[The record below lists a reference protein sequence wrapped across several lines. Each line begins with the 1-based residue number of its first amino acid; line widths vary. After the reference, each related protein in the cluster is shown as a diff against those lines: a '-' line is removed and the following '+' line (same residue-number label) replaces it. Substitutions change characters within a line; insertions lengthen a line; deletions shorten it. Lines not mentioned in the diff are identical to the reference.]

1 MVKVSFILPIYNVLP
16 YLERCVQSLLCQ
28 TYKDF
33 EIILVD
39 DGSPDDSGKLCDEL
53 AAHDSRVRVI
63 HQENKG
69 LSGARNTGIDNA
81 KGEYVIFVDSDDYW
95 LLEDGLQTLVDNCEP
110 QTDMVVF
117 KGVDIWQGERKI
129 KTKPYNLKAIANIPN
144 AQHLFAYLV
153 KKQQMHLT
161 SWLVMVRRQLLLDH
175 QIYFPPRLIGEDF
188 YWHFELWQHLH
199 HIKMLN
205 LYLYAYC
212 HREGSMTTRKNLIAP
227 YIDYD
232 KSFTYWKERCEQGCN
247 NSTGILGYLANVW
260 VNRGY
265 HYNALNPED
274 KPLALSFLQ
283 KYVDLLRYALTPW
296 TKIIAKAVNI
306 LGIKNT
312 AFLLGI
318 YWRLRWVIKVYAF

>member
-1 MVKVSFILPIYNVLP
+1 MKVSFVLPVYNVMP

-53 AAHDSRVRVI
+53 AARDNRVRVI

-95 LLEDGLQTLVDNCEP
+95 LLNEGLQTLVDNCEP
-110 QTDMVVF
+110 QTDMVAF
-117 KGVDIWQGERKI
+117 KGVDIWKDDHRT
-129 KTKPYNLKAIANIPN
+129 KTKAYNLKAIAKIHN
-144 AQHLFAYLV
+144 AQDLFAYLV
-153 KKQQMHLT
+153 RTQQMHLT

-175 QIYFPPRLIGEDF
+175 HIYFPDRMIGEDF
-188 YWHFELWQHLH
+188 YWHFELWQHLRTV
-199 HIKMLN
+199 KVLN

-212 HREGSMTTRKNLIAP
+212 HREGSMTTRKNLYIP
-227 YIDYD
+227 YVHYD
-232 KSFTYWKERCEQGCN
+232 KSFTYWKERCSQGCV
-247 NSTGILGYLANVW
+247 NSNGILAYLANVW

-265 HYNALNPED
+265 HYSALNEED
-274 KPLALSFLQ
+274 KPKALQFLQ
-283 KYVDLLRYALTPW
+283 KYSDLLDYALTPW
-296 TKIIAKAVNI
+296 TKIIAKVVI
-306 LGIKNT
+306 IM
-312 AFLLGI
+312 LLYFVFI
-318 YWRLRWVIKVYAF
+318 I

>member
-1 MVKVSFILPIYNVLP
+1 MKVSFVLPVYNVMP

-53 AAHDSRVRVI
+53 AARDNRVRVI

-95 LLEDGLQTLVDNCEP
+95 LLDDGLQTLVDNCER
-110 QTDMVVF
+110 QTDMVAF
-117 KGVDIWQGERKI
+117 KGVDIWKDERRT
-129 KTKPYNLKAIANIPN
+129 KTKAYNLKAIAKIYN
-144 AQHLFAYLV
+144 AQDLFAYLV
-153 KKQQMHLT
+153 RTQQMHLT

-175 QIYFPPRLIGEDF
+175 HIYFPDRMIGEDF
-188 YWHFELWQHLH
+188 YWHFELWQHLSTV
-199 HIKMLN
+199 KVLN

-212 HREGSMTTRKNLIAP
+212 HREGSMTTRKNLYIP
-227 YIDYD
+227 YLHYD
-232 KSFTYWKERCEQGCN
+232 KSFTYWKERCSQGCV
-247 NSTGILGYLANVW
+247 NSNGILAYLANVW

-265 HYNALNPED
+265 HYSSLDAED
-274 KPLALSFLQ
+274 KPKALQFLQ
-283 KYVDLLRYALTPW
+283 KYSNLLNYALTPW
-296 TKIIAKAVNI
+296 TIFVGKLVHV
-306 LGIKNT
+306 LGIRNT
-312 AFLLGI
+312 VFILGI
-318 YWRLRWVIKVYAF
+318 YWRLRNAIKGNVI